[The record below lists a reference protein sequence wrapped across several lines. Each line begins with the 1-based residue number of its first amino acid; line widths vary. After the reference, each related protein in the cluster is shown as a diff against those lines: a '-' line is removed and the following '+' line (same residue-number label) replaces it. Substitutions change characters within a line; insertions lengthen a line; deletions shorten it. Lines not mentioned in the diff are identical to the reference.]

1 MSDKRLC
8 PFGFIATK
16 FNSYNFLNLVAAV
29 AVDRKQMNRKQ
40 NTTDKMKIKETNIV
54 FAFDADKKAL
64 ECIVDCER
72 ARPHAC

>member
-1 MSDKRLC
+1 M
-8 PFGFIATK
+8 
-16 FNSYNFLNLVAAV
+16 NLVAAV
-29 AVDRKQMNRKQ
+29 AVVRKQMNRKQ

-72 ARPHAC
+72 ALPHAC